1 MPGGA
6 EGGAA
11 RRCAAGAGGS
21 AAAVVF
27 CVVEYVEA
35 LPSIVAILLEWVV
48 AVGFLAGKR
57 VGWLNPITG
66 TRAGRA
72 AHEGLDRALSFGG
85 ADVVL
90 RAEIPVTPRSAPATQ

>member
-1 MPGGA
+1 M
-6 EGGAA
+6 
-11 RRCAAGAGGS
+11 
-21 AAAVVF
+21 
-27 CVVEYVEA
+27 
-35 LPSIVAILLEWVV
+35 

-66 TRAGRA
+66 TRAGHA

-90 RAEIPVTPRSAPATQ
+90 RAEIPVTPRRHHTNASLAGPTMREHLAAALHQLLSEDSANPSVLGRDCHR